1 MKIAAIYA
9 RVSSEQQKEEKT
21 IASQTAALIEFAR
34 QENYQIPDEW
44 VFEDEGYSGATII
57 RPGLERIRDLAAEGQ
72 IQAVL
77 ALSPDRLSRKYA
89 YQILL
94 TEELARHGVEMVFI
108 KAPRSDT
115 PEDQLLLQFQGMI
128 AEYERAQ
135 ILERSRRGKRHRAK
149 QGEVSV
155 LSGAP
160 YGYRYLRKTEETAAY
175 YEIIEIEADVVRKIF
190 NWYTVEGLSIGV
202 IARQLTESGL
212 PTRKQKPRWER
223 SVIWAIL
230 RNPAYQGRACFGK
243 TAVTARQR
251 ITRPLR
257 LRGGLTA
264 RNSANHE
271 LPREEWIEIPVPAL
285 VSEETFALAQEKL
298 IYNKLYGPRR
308 TIEPS
313 ILQGLVH
320 CRQCS
325 YALYRSSARTS
336 ARKIYYYR
344 CLGSDAYRHGG
355 KALCDQKPIRQDLL
369 DQLVWDEILRLLED
383 PTLIQ
388 NELNRRLQAARKSSP
403 TQRRLETLSR
413 DLIRV
418 RKSMELLL
426 TAYQE
431 ELLSLDELRV
441 RMPPLR
447 QREQAMQT
455 ELQAVNHQTA
465 DRAAYLQLAETLTAF
480 LERLRSNADTL
491 DIGQRQRIMRLLVK
505 EVIVGKDLITIKHS
519 IPGQPRPT
527 GGNPQSSKPSI
538 QHNTT
543 QIDKSYPLCKGRD
556 LTVAIKSLFT
566 SIGSYLAAS

>member
-1 MKIAAIYA
+1 
-9 RVSSEQQKEEKT
+9 
-21 IASQTAALIEFAR
+21 
-34 QENYQIPDEW
+34 
-44 VFEDEGYSGATII
+44 
-57 RPGLERIRDLAAEGQ
+57 
-72 IQAVL
+72 
-77 ALSPDRLSRKYA
+77 
-89 YQILL
+89 L
-94 TEELARHGVEMVFI
+94 TEELARHGVDTVFI
-108 KAPRSDT
+108 KAPHSGT

-160 YGYRYLRKTEETAAY
+160 YGYRYVRKTDETAAY
-175 YEIIEIEADVVRKIF
+175 YEVIEDEAEVVRKVF
-190 NWYTVEGLSIGV
+190 NLYTVEGLSIGA

-212 PTRKQKPRWER
+212 PTRKQKSRWER

-243 TAVTARQR
+243 TAVAARQR

-257 LRGGLTA
+257 LRGGSAT

-298 IYNKLYGPRR
+298 IYNKLHGPRR

-313 ILQGLVH
+313 ILQGMVH

-325 YALYRSSARTS
+325 YALYRSSSRTS

-344 CLGSDAYRHGG
+344 CSGSDAYRHAG
-355 KALCDQKPIRQDLL
+355 KAICDQKPIRQDLL

-383 PTLIQ
+383 PALIQ
-388 NELNRRLQAARKSSP
+388 NELNRRLEASRDASP
-403 TQRRLETLSR
+403 TQRRLETLNR

-418 RKSMELLL
+418 RKSMERLL

-431 ELLSLDELRV
+431 ELLSLEELRV

-447 QREQAMQT
+447 QREQAMQAEFQT
-455 ELQAVNHQTA
+455 ITNQTA
-465 DRAAYLQLAETLTAF
+465 DRAAYLRLAETLTAF
-480 LERLRSNADTL
+480 LERLRLNARSL
-491 DIGQRQRIMRLLVK
+491 DIGQRQKIIRLLVK
-505 EVIVGKDLITIKHS
+505 EVIVGKDVITIKHS
-519 IPGQPRPT
+519 IPKQTAPS
-527 GGNPQSSKPSI
+527 GNSQLLKTPDKPDAS
-538 QHNTT
+538 QT
-543 QIDKSYPLCKGRD
+543 DESYLLCKGRD
-556 LTVAIKSLFT
+556 NTPLRGTSVTGSKNTVFL
-566 SIGSYLAAS
+566 YPRY

>member
-1 MKIAAIYA
+1 MKIAAIYV
-9 RVSSEQQKEEKT
+9 RVSSDQQKEDKI
-21 IASQTAALIEFAR
+21 IASQTAALMEFAR
-34 QENYQIPDEW
+34 QENYQVPDEW
-44 VFEDEGYSGATII
+44 IFEDEGFSGASLI

-89 YQILL
+89 YQVLL
-94 TEELARHGVEMVFI
+94 IEELARHGVDMVFI
-108 KAPRSDT
+108 KVPHSGT

-149 QGEVSV
+149 QGKVSV

-160 YGYRYLRKTEETAAY
+160 YGYRYIRKTDDTAAY
-175 YEIIEIEADVVRKIF
+175 YEIIESEADVVRKVF
-190 NWYTVEGLSIGV
+190 SLYTVEGLSIGA
-202 IARQLTESGL
+202 ITRQLNALGL
-212 PTRKQKPRWER
+212 PTRKQKDRWER

-243 TAVTARQR
+243 TAVSARQR

-257 LRGGLTA
+257 LRGGLST

-271 LPREEWIEIPVPAL
+271 RPHTEWIGIPVPAL
-285 VSEETFALAQEKL
+285 ISEETFALAQEKL
-298 IYNKLYGPRR
+298 VYNKLHGPRR

-325 YALYRSSARTS
+325 YALYRSSSRTS

-344 CLGSDAYRHGG
+344 CSGSDAYRHAG

-388 NELNRRLQAARKSSP
+388 NELNRRLEAARDSSP
-403 TQRRLETLSR
+403 TQRRLETLNR

-418 RKSMELLL
+418 HKSIERLL

-447 QREQAMQT
+447 QREQAMQA
-455 ELQAVNHQTA
+455 ELQAINHQTA
-465 DRAAYLQLAETLTAF
+465 DRAAYLRLAETLTAF
-480 LERLRSNADTL
+480 LKRLRSNADTL
-491 DIGQRQRIMRLLVK
+491 DIDQRQRIMRLLVK

-519 IPGQPRPT
+519 IPGQVAPR
-527 GGNPQSSKPSI
+527 GGNPQALKSPI
-538 QHNTT
+538 QPNTT
-543 QIDKSYPLCKGRD
+543 QIDKSYPLCKGRGQS
-556 LTVAIKSLFT
+556 VASQYLF
-566 SIGSYLAAS
+566 G